1 MLDKAQYEA
10 DKLAN
15 VDIPELEYKIA
26 TMYDHWTHKNRT
38 TSLQL
43 DMTIG
48 SQKYELKKLQKN
60 NLFYEQ
66 QLDEIIEAY
75 QALDADD
82 MID

>member
-38 TSLQL
+38 TSL
-43 DMTIG
+43 
-48 SQKYELKKLQKN
+48 
-60 NLFYEQ
+60 
-66 QLDEIIEAY
+66 
-75 QALDADD
+75 
-82 MID
+82 